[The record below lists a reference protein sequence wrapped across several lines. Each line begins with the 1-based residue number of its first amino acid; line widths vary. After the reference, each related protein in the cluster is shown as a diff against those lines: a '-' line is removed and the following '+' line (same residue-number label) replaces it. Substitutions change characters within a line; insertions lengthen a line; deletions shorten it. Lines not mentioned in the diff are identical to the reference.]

1 VAGLFSWEHNSLK
14 GRSLMASA
22 LPFDPWAPSR
32 PFPAR
37 VWLVGHFPFRVPP
50 LRVSSQPARPRLS
63 RRDWELRLR
72 VSSLPPRLRGE
83 VQRRFP
89 WGRERCA
96 DGPLMTAQGRFP
108 LSTLAGS
115 SVTWLRSMFIS
126 ECEVG
131 LTTIRTPPGWL
142 NRLERNRDLA
152 MRAARLGQLAQT
164 LEHCPDAEPLDQEA
178 HRALDALRH

>member
-1 VAGLFSWEHNSLK
+1 
-14 GRSLMASA
+14 MASVTH
-22 LPFDPWAPSR
+22 FHPWAPSR

-50 LRVSSQPARPRLS
+50 LRASMQPPVRPRLA
-63 RRDWELRLR
+63 RREWELRLL
-72 VSSLPPRLRGE
+72 VSSLPPRLRVQFFPILRSE
-83 VQRRFP
+83 VRRRFP

-108 LSTLAGS
+108 TSTLAGS
-115 SVTWLRSMFIS
+115 SIAWLRSMFIS

-131 LTTIRTPPGWL
+131 LTTVRTPFDWL

-152 MRAARLGQLAQT
+152 MRAARLGQIAQA
-164 LEHCPDAEPLDQEA
+164 LECCPEVEPLDQEA
-178 HRALDALRH
+178 HRALAALRR